1 MQAKTEPAL
10 RLATSEPVQA
20 PPREAAPRLSDAHVE
35 RNPGTP
41 LDLDIVRSL
50 RVNRSAVERRAATIP
65 TRRTVKK
72 EWQAAWLLR
81 AITMIDLTTLA
92 GDDTPGNVRRLSAK
106 AAHPVRKDLLD
117 IMGMGDV
124 ELHVGAVCVYH
135 AMVPTAVEAL
145 RGTDIPVAAV
155 STGFPAGLSPLEE
168 RVREIRASVAAGAKE
183 IDIVITRGHVLTGNW
198 QALYDEVRLF
208 RAACGDAHMKSIL
221 ATGELA
227 TLGNVAR
234 ASMVAMMAGSD
245 FIKTSTGKEGVN
257 ATLPFSL
264 VMVRMIREYFQQT
277 GYAVGYKP
285 AGGIRSAKNAL
296 EYLYLMK
303 DELGDRWLKPDLFR
317 FGASS
322 LLTDIERQLEHFVT
336 GRYSAAHRH
345 PMV

>member
-1 MQAKTEPAL
+1 MQSKPEPAL
-10 RLATSEPVQA
+10 RLARADAPLRAEPPQ
-20 PPREAAPRLSDAHVE
+20 PRLTETDVE

-41 LDLDIVRSL
+41 LDLDIVRAL

-81 AITMIDLTTLA
+81 AVSLIDLTTLA
-92 GDDTPGNVRRLSAK
+92 GDDTPGNVRRLCAK
-106 AAHPVRKDLLD
+106 AARPVRQDLVDALGVD
-117 IMGMGDV
+117 DLRIT
-124 ELHVGAVCVYH
+124 VGAVCVYH
-135 AMVPTAVEAL
+135 ALVPTAVEAL
-145 RGTDIPVAAV
+145 EGTGIPVAAV

-168 RVREIRASVAAGAKE
+168 RVREIRASVAAGARE

-198 QALYDEVRLF
+198 QALYDEVRMF
-208 RAACGDAHMKSIL
+208 REACGDAHMKSIL

-234 ASMVAMMAGSD
+234 ASMIAMMAGSD

-264 VMVRMIREYFQQT
+264 VMARMIREYHEHA
-277 GYAVGYKP
+277 GHVVGFKP
-285 AGGIRSAKNAL
+285 AGGIRAAKAAL
-296 EYLYLMK
+296 DYLSLMK
-303 DELGDRWLKPDLFR
+303 EELGDRWLRPDLFR
-317 FGASS
+317 FGASG